1 MHKIIQLITR
11 GKHLFDTDSLFRNSV
26 YLIASTAIMSVLG
39 FLFWLS
45 VAHLYTAE
53 QIGSASALIAATT
66 LLGNASLLG
75 MEYSLI
81 RFLPK
86 SKNQSRDIN
95 AAIGFVAVAAIIAA
109 IGYILVSPALNI
121 HISHLDDPLLRVGF
135 VVLMVVVALNSL
147 TDAVFIANRRAELH
161 TLTYSVLATVKLL
174 LPLALVPF
182 GSLGIFAGY
191 AVAMLSSLTLTFFLM
206 RRHVGYKP
214 KSSANWGLL
223 SKVRTYAAN
232 NYIGHLLASI
242 SPQLMPLII
251 LNGLGAEK
259 VAYFAMA
266 ITIANFLYV
275 IPVAIAQSLLAESAG
290 SPEAKRAHIRGAV
303 KILSLV
309 LVPAVTVAVLAAPI
323 LLHIFGQQ
331 YSDNST
337 TLFQILAF
345 ATFFI
350 AVSEVGNAI
359 LNIEHRSSGV
369 VVSQLSCVAVT
380 LVATILLLPHGLVG
394 VGFALLLGNIA
405 SNISHLIFFAFG
417 IGKKKEPL
425 EESEAL
431 AHERGEET
439 RIL

>member
-1 MHKIIQLITR
+1 MHKINQLITR

-26 YLIASTAIMSVLG
+26 FLIASTAIMSVLG

-45 VAHLYTAE
+45 VAHLYTPE

-66 LLGNASLLG
+66 LLGNMSLLG
-75 MEYSLI
+75 LEYSLI

-95 AAIGFVAVAAIIAA
+95 ATIGFVAAAAALAGIA
-109 IGYILVSPALNI
+109 YLFVSPLLNI
-121 HISHLDDPLLRVGF
+121 HISHLEDPLLRVGF
-135 VVLMVVVALNSL
+135 VVLMIVVSLNSL

-161 TLTYSVLATVKLL
+161 TLTYSVLALVKLL

-214 KSSANWGLL
+214 QSKPNWSLL
-223 SKVRTYAAN
+223 RQVRTYAAN
-232 NYIGHLLASI
+232 NYIGHILASL

-275 IPVAIAQSLLAESAG
+275 IPVAISQSLLAESAG
-290 SPEAKRAHIRGAV
+290 SPEDKRAHIRGAV
-303 KILSLV
+303 KILSLI
-309 LVPAVTVAVLAAPI
+309 LVPAVTIAVLAAPW
-323 LLHIFGQQ
+323 LLNIFGHE
-331 YSDNST
+331 YSANST

-350 AVSEVGNAI
+350 TVSEVGNAV

-369 VVSQLSCVAVT
+369 VASQLSCVVVT

-394 VGFALLLGNIA
+394 VGIALVLGNIA
-405 SNISHLIFFAFG
+405 SNISHLVFFTFG

-431 AHERGEET
+431 AHERGEENRLT
-439 RIL
+439 

>member
-1 MHKIIQLITR
+1 MHKILQLISR
-11 GKHLFDTDSLFRNSV
+11 GKDLFQTDSLFRNSV
-26 YLIASTAIMSVLG
+26 FLIASTAIMSVLG

-45 VAHLYTAE
+45 VAHLYSPE

-66 LLGNASLLG
+66 LLGNMSLLG
-75 MEYSLI
+75 MEYSLM

-95 AAIGFVAVAAIIAA
+95 AAIGFVAAAALVAA
-109 IGYILVSPALNI
+109 IGYLFVSPLLNI

-135 VVLMVVVALNSL
+135 IVLMIVVSLNSL
-147 TDAVFIANRRAELH
+147 TDAVFIANRRAGLH
-161 TLTYSVLATVKLL
+161 TITYSVLATVKLL
-174 LPLALVPF
+174 LPLVLVPF

-206 RRHVGYKP
+206 RRHVGYQPQSKP
-214 KSSANWGLL
+214 NWRLL
-223 SKVRTYAAN
+223 RKVKGYAAN
-232 NYIGHLLASI
+232 NYIGHVLASL

-251 LNGLGAEK
+251 LNSLGAEK

-275 IPVAIAQSLLAESAG
+275 IPVAISQSLLAESAG
-290 SPEAKRAHIRGAV
+290 SPEGKRSHIRSAA

-309 LVPAVTVAVLAAPI
+309 LVPAVILAIIAAPW
-323 LLHIFGQQ
+323 LLQIFGHE

-337 TLFQILAF
+337 GLFQILAF

-350 AVSEVGNAI
+350 AISEVGNAV

-369 VVSQLSCVAVT
+369 VASQLSSVVVT
-380 LVATILLLPHGLVG
+380 LVATLLLLPHGLIGVG
-394 VGFALLLGNIA
+394 VALLLGNIA
-405 SNISHLIFFAFG
+405 SNISHLVFFAFG
-417 IGKKKEPL
+417 IGKKKGQF

-431 AHERGEET
+431 AAEREANH
-439 RIL
+439 IS

>member
-1 MHKIIQLITR
+1 MQKIIQLITR
-11 GKHLFDTDSLFRNSV
+11 SKHLFETDSLFRNSV

-45 VAHLYTAE
+45 VAHLYTPE

-66 LLGNASLLG
+66 LLGNMSLLG

-86 SKNQSRDIN
+86 SKDQSRDIN
-95 AAIGFVAVAAIIAA
+95 AAIVFVAVAAAIAA
-109 IGYILVSPALNI
+109 IGYLFISPILNI
-121 HISHLDDPLLRVGF
+121 HISHLGDPLMRVGF
-135 VVLMVVVALNSL
+135 VALMIVVTLNSL

-174 LPLALVPF
+174 LPLVLVPF
-182 GSLGIFAGY
+182 GSLGIFAAY
-191 AVAMLSSLTLTFFLM
+191 AIAMLSSLTLTFFLM

-214 KSSANWGLL
+214 KSKANWSLL
-223 SKVRTYAAN
+223 RQVRTYAAN
-232 NYIGHLLASI
+232 NYVGHLLASL

-251 LNGLGAEK
+251 LNGPGAEK

-290 SPEAKRAHIRGAV
+290 SPEAKRAHIRSAV

-309 LVPAVTVAVLAAPI
+309 LVPAVTIAILAAPL
-323 LLHIFGQQ
+323 LLHIFGHE
-331 YSDNST
+331 YSDNSS

-369 VVSQLSCVAVT
+369 VASQLSCVVVT
-380 LVATILLLPHGLVG
+380 LIATILLLPHGLVG
-394 VGFALLLGNIA
+394 VGVALLLGNIA
-405 SNISHLIFFAFG
+405 SNISHFVFFAFG

-431 AHERGEET
+431 AHERGEES
-439 RIL
+439 RLN